1 MDPAPTTMNPD
12 QTTPDP
18 TTLDFLHFCSFFYL
32 SPNVF
37 IRACKITASS
47 LLSFC
52 EKQHHQRLREGFGNF
67 KSTIYIL
74 TKKYCTWWLVKEE
87 KEMRKKFEP
96 TENPVDSAEAWKVQ
110 CWVKKNSRFDGK
122 GENCNQQALVK
133 YSSNPFEKMW
143 PKIENDLWL
152 LED

>member
-1 MDPAPTTMNPD
+1 MTMDPAPTTMNLN

-52 EKQHHQRLREGFGNF
+52 EKQQRLSFII
-67 KSTIYIL
+67 KDS
-74 TKKYCTWWLVKEE
+74 E
-87 KEMRKKFEP
+87 KVLETLR
-96 TENPVDSAEAWKVQ
+96 A
-110 CWVKKNSRFDGK
+110 
-122 GENCNQQALVK
+122 
-133 YSSNPFEKMW
+133 PFTF
-143 PKIENDLWL
+143 
-152 LED
+152 